1 MNILNNLWLAISTP
15 NEELISILSI
25 PLLIFIEAPLN
36 FLLISN
42 IFNIKFSKKQS
53 ILYIFTTGIIAVI
66 ANLFMN

>member
-42 IFNIKFSKKQS
+42 IFNIKFS
-53 ILYIFTTGIIAVI
+53 
-66 ANLFMN
+66 